1 MASKSLGTL
10 TLDLVAKV
18 GSFEAGMDKAA
29 RKAKRSGK
37 EMEDSAAKAAKAWKT
52 LGGVLG
58 TIGAGGALLKVV
70 DNTKQLEM
78 QQAQLAAVL
87 RSTGEAAGYS
97 REQLNAMAAAMSGAS
112 MFSTGDFAEA
122 QTTLLAFTGIVG
134 DQFPVALQAAADMAA
149 RTGMT
154 VKAAAETIGRALD
167 VPSKG
172 LGSLSDQ
179 GFRFTEEQ
187 KDLAKQ
193 LESTGRTAEAQAI
206 ILDALQGS
214 YAGAAQA
221 ARDTFSGALTAL
233 QNTLGDLAAGGDGS
247 LDSATAAINGLN
259 DALASPAALVAV
271 ELLTDAAKVLAA
283 VIAGRLVGSAAASAV
298 AFASAQI
305 QAARYQAALA
315 GMAGVSKAAAVGIG
329 AVSVAARASSAAFA
343 LVGGPFGAAALAAIA
358 IGSFAL
364 SGREAKQPT
373 DDLARSVREL
383 SAAQRE
389 VAAIEAAKKIDELS
403 AAAANLAANLAY
415 AEENA
420 QGTGKR
426 SKRFADDAAYM
437 RVELEKTG
445 AELKKYQKRLDDI
458 QNFKPGTTPPA
469 TGSAPADKGA
479 QRSEKARLEG
489 IAREIESLERAA
501 KVWGMTADKV
511 ALYDLATQGATEAQ
525 LAQAEAALKT
535 VAAFEERKEQQE
547 AYKDLLA
554 DLRTE
559 EERLTDQMRE
569 RLAVLDAMQGI
580 EPDERMKVAGRIAGA
595 ATSDAPEFGGLDAS
609 VGGPFGELL
618 KIDEAE
624 EKLQEWYDTQLEMLE
639 QFRQDR
645 ADLSAVW
652 DEEEL
657 ALKQQH
663 EDELARIEQARQMA
677 QLASAESIFG
687 DLAGLTKTF
696 AGEQSGLYKAM
707 FAVQKAAAIAQSAVA
722 IQQGIAMAAANPWPA
737 NLAAMASVAA
747 ATASIVSNIG
757 AIGMAHDG
765 IDSVPQTGTWLL
777 EKGERVTT
785 AGTSAKLDR
794 TLDEIKGRGAGGGGI
809 TIHAPV
815 TVEGQAGMSEAEA
828 RQQGQITADAINAV
842 VMTRI
847 EKESRPGGLL
857 WNMYGGGR

>member
-206 ILDALQGS
+206 ILDALQES

-445 AELKKYQKRLDDI
+445 AELEKYQKRLDDI
-458 QNFKPGTTPPA
+458 QNFKPGTAPPA

-501 KVWGMTADKV
+501 KVWGMTADQV
-511 ALYDLATQGATEAQ
+511 ALYDLAAQGATEAQ
-525 LAQAEAALKT
+525 LAQAEASLLVVAGLEKQADAVKALNDADEQTNKE
-535 VAAFEERKEQQE
+535 AASIIES
-547 AYKDLLA
+547 
-554 DLRTE
+554 LRTE
-559 EERLTDQMRE
+559 EEAIRE
-569 RLAVLDAMQGI
+569 SYERRRQIILDATLLTEQEKNEAILALQQEHDEEMI
-580 EPDERMKVAGRIAGA
+580 EANGSYWERYLA
-595 ATSDAPEFGGLDAS
+595 A
-609 VGGPFGELL
+609 
-618 KIDEAE
+618 AE
-624 EKLQEWYDTQLEMLE
+624 ENLQSFDELSGVMLE
-639 QFRQDR
+639 NFTGRFGD
-645 ADLSAVW
+645 AFESMVFDAESFGDAVSG
-652 DEEEL
+652 L
-657 ALKQQH
+657 A
-663 EDELARIEQARQMA
+663 EGMARSVVNALGQMA
-677 QLASAESIFG
+677 AQWVAYQAVQMLVGKTTQASAASTMTFNAMASQQLAAINAYASTAAIPITG
-687 DLAGLTKTF
+687 
-696 AGEQSGLYKAM
+696 
-707 FAVQKAAAIAQSAVA
+707 AVMAPAAAAAAIAATTPMVGAVA
-722 IQQGIAMAAANPWPA
+722 SLS
-737 NLAAMASVAA
+737 LA
-747 ATASIVSNIG
+747 
-757 AIGMAHDG
+757 GMAHDG
-765 IDSVPQTGTWLL
+765 IDSIPQTGTWLL

-785 AGTSAKLDR
+785 AGTSAKLDK
-794 TLDEIKGRGAGGGGI
+794 TLDEIKGKGGGGGGV

-815 TVEGQAGMSEAEA
+815 TVEAQPGMSS
-828 RQQGQITADAINAV
+828 ADAQRQGTQIAKQFESV
-842 VMTRI
+842 VMQVMAR
-847 EKESRPGGLL
+847 EKRPGGILA
-857 WNMYGGGR
+857 